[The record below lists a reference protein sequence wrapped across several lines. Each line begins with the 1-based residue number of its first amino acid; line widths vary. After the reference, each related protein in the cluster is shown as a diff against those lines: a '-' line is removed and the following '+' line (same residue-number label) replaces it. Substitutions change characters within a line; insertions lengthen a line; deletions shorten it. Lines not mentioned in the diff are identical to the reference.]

1 MKYIDALRKYNEGK
15 DKWCVPRKGTED
27 YVKIRNM
34 MNMKGTNE
42 TENYKIRDWI
52 PLNKIRKSPLLSLNP
67 NAISFLSL
75 KENKKYINYNQLSKN
90 KNRKAIELLKEKPK
104 KQIGTRYHVI

>member
-34 MNMKGTNE
+34 MNMKGTR
-42 TENYKIRDWI
+42 K
-52 PLNKIRKSPLLSLNP
+52 LQNKRLDS
-67 NAISFLSL
+67 AQQ
-75 KENKKYINYNQLSKN
+75 NKKESIAFIKS
-90 KNRKAIELLKEKPK
+90 
-104 KQIGTRYHVI
+104 